1 MKTSLLLLFMLLIT
15 GQLQAGGAAMGGQ
28 DGTIFI
34 AILVVLILMYTMPAF
49 FSFLR
54 HKVWDRFFHHNH

>member
-1 MKTSLLLLFMLLIT
+1 MKASVLILFLLVIL
-15 GQLQAGGAAMGGQ
+15 GPVQASGPAMGGQ

-34 AILVVLILMYTMPAF
+34 ALLVVLILMYTMPAF

-54 HKVWDRFFHHNH
+54 HKVWDRFFHHEH